1 MNKYFIIIGE
11 LTFQRWGGEYLVI
24 SNKSIDK
31 LQEDPKFLKVV
42 DEALNEMYYDFGEE
56 DEDYEDFISDGGLI
70 EIRPYKEED
79 GDLEILYDERNE

>member
-1 MNKYFIIIGE
+1 MMNKYFIIIGE

-70 EIRPYKEED
+70 EIRPYKETD
-79 GDLEILYDERNE
+79 GDLEIIYNE